1 MRATR
6 ITWGALFIILLAVM
20 FVQWE
25 KMEPEVE
32 DTALMMTSREILSSA
47 NEFKNYW
54 IVNGQPS
61 TMVQNGI
68 AVTFSPLGW
77 PIVLDESDV
86 DCQQWLHL
94 LLPKK
99 DKIYADN
106 IGIKNNSTKQ
116 GQYRC
121 EYRISN
127 GKVISI
133 MLTNG
138 AFKVNVGFLNKK

>member
-61 TMVQNGI
+61 TMVQDGI

-77 PIVLDESDV
+77 PIALDESDV